1 MRPTQNKKVWEYL
14 NKHGSITSYDM
25 FDKFNICRASARIF
39 DLRKRYGKDA
49 IISKRESKM
58 RKEYDGEGKEY
69 KVSVNYV
76 RYFLSKFEGFN

>member
-1 MRPTQNKKVWEYL
+1 MRATQNKKVWDYL

-25 FDKFNICRASARIF
+25 FEKFNICRASARIF
-39 DLRKRYGKDA
+39 DLRKIYGKDA
-49 IISKRESKM
+49 IISKPESKM

-76 RYFLSKFEGFN
+76 RYFLAKME